1 MAGPQQTT
9 IAVIPKQGA
18 FLSALLVIL
27 VPLLFLPYVS
37 LLFPIRF
44 RLLIFAVPTL
54 STFVFTS
61 FDVLISNLSCCL
73 TPLFLRGA
81 SGFAVSFI
89 CVYFSLYPLS
99 LPSLSLSLCL
109 FLLPPEGT
117 DLSQCC
123 QLGELP
129 PPLALNQTDAPR
141 IRKTGANQMSNL
153 N

>member
-89 CVYFSLYPLS
+89 CVYFSLSPLS
-99 LPSLSLSLCL
+99 FPSLSLPISSTSGMYRPVSV
-109 FLLPPEGT
+109 LPTGRA
-117 DLSQCC
+117 
-123 QLGELP
+123 P
-129 PPLALNQTDAPR
+129 PSLALNQTDAPR
-141 IRKTGANQMSNL
+141 IRKPGADQMSNL